1 MHLPVARLA
10 YTFPPSSQKAP
21 TVWFLTL
28 HRLTW
33 TFNYI
38 IPFADHSTFSL
49 PSVPQKFQESINMSE
64 KKRDNPVLKHALQT
78 PSIKKL
84 VGKRVILASASPRRR
99 EILRT
104 FVRNPPSS
112 IDPCTQKK
120 IVRVWNQ
127 RSSRL
132 HSKRT
137 FLWARS
143 RIYTNTLYPRRPIK
157 RWKCTN
163 GLLWVQDGFVILG
176 C

>member
-10 YTFPPSSQKAP
+10 YTFPPSSQRAP

-38 IPFADHSTFSL
+38 IPLADRSTFSL

-104 FVRNPPSS
+104 LVRNPPSS

-120 IVRVWNQ
+120 MLGSGTRDRPVYIWRGPSCELVPG
-127 RSSRL
+127 
-132 HSKRT
+132 
-137 FLWARS
+137 
-143 RIYTNTLYPRRPIK
+143 YTWIPCIHGDL
-157 RWKCTN
+157 
-163 GLLWVQDGFVILG
+163 
-176 C
+176 